1 MNPQLQRLIELQNTD
16 SEITELDR
24 GKAAIPQ
31 QIESGKSDLKEKQE
45 ELKQAEGVLAELQ
58 KKRKDLEMEVATEN
72 DHIAKTKSK
81 LPAVKTNKEYTA
93 ILTEVDAVK
102 EKISVLEDKELELM
116 EELEEKEKGI
126 PAFKVQCKEEEENF
140 NAYKA
145 KKEAEAKRTEEELEV
160 LRARR
165 HAAAGGIEE
174 KLLGQYNKVFKARD
188 SLAVVTIKE
197 NICQGCH
204 SQILPQQ
211 VIDVKMGETINQ
223 CEQCSRILYW
233 EETSETAVPK

>member
-1 MNPQLQRLIELQNTD
+1 
-16 SEITELDR
+16 
-24 GKAAIPQ
+24 
-31 QIESGKSDLKEKQE
+31 
-45 ELKQAEGVLAELQ
+45 
-58 KKRKDLEMEVATEN
+58 
-72 DHIAKTKSK
+72 
-81 LPAVKTNKEYTA
+81 
-93 ILTEVDAVK
+93 
-102 EKISVLEDKELELM
+102 M
-116 EELEEKEKGI
+116 EELEEKEKRI
-126 PAFKVQCKEEEENF
+126 PAFKAQCKEEEENF